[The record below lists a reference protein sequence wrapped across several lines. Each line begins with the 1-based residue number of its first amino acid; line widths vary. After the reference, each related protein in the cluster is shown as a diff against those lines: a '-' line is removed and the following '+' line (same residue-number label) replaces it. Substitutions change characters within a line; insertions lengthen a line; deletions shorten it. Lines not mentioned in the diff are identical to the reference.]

1 METVKGLFS
10 GLGGRISGRI
20 VVAREQAEA
29 KRRVQS
35 VFKVVDQLHN
45 DITMGERRDGRIT
58 VPYAEVSHWQSIPEL
73 ARDYLELGAKLESD
87 PTIFI
92 LTHRPSSAS
101 RLLTIAVGEIG
112 RGGLGPYVQAQ
123 INTYEKGH
131 VHIKL
136 SCEIGDQL
144 PQSALKSLRQ
154 IEQKVKS
161 SLSEGDLE
169 SDELAQQMAAFAHNQ
184 LGINRYL
191 GKGIRLGSEA

>member
-35 VFKVVDQLHN
+35 VFNTVDQLHN
-45 DITMGERRDGRIT
+45 KIVLDGHRHGRI
-58 VPYAEVSHWQSIPEL
+58 VIPYTEGFDWRNIPEL

-101 RLLTIAVGEIG
+101 RLLTIAAGEIG
-112 RGGLGPYVQAQ
+112 RGRLGPYVQAQ
-123 INTYEKGH
+123 INTYEKGY
-131 VHIKL
+131 VHIRL
-136 SCEIGDQL
+136 SYEIGDQL
-144 PQSALKSLRQ
+144 SQSALKSLRQ
-154 IEQKVKS
+154 IEQKVKL

-184 LGINRYL
+184 LDINRYL
-191 GKGIRLGSEA
+191 GKGIRLGSW